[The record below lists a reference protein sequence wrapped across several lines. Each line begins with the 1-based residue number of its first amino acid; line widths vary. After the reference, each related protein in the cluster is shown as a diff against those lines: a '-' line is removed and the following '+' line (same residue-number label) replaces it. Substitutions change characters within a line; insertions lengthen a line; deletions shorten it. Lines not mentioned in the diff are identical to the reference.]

1 MDAQGSWGNSGNVAT
16 SVSKPGAGGSSPSSR
31 ATLGDAGVS
40 SHVKTFAAPAVIFC
54 LAIGPVILYE
64 AAWAR
69 NREVPRREF
78 F

>member
-1 MDAQGSWGNSGNVAT
+1 MSVGICLAVSPYGTGLQNRGLGVRVPPLLPLLAT
-16 SVSKPGAGGSSPSSR
+16 RGF
-31 ATLGDAGVS
+31 S